1 MFTRTALPLFACMM
15 IAGCAAEPYDGPATR
30 SEVVQP
36 TVAVVAPI
44 PPVAPAP
51 ALQLRSTGSVVGLP
65 VVDQAGQS
73 IGIVQAVAAERG
85 SGDIRYLVI
94 AGPSFGLGYYITV
107 PAANA
112 QTTGNR
118 VVLDAPAVTWMQ
130 APRYASAQINEMY
143 GAF

>member
-15 IAGCAAEPYDGPATR
+15 IVGCAAEPYDGPATR

-51 ALQLRSTGSVVGLP
+51 ALQLRSAGSVVGLP

-73 IGIVQAVAAERG
+73 IGIVQAVAAEREAAT
-85 SGDIRYLVI
+85 SAISSSPVRVSAWDIISPCRRRMRK
-94 AGPSFGLGYYITV
+94 PPET
-107 PAANA
+107 
-112 QTTGNR
+112 
-118 VVLDAPAVTWMQ
+118 
-130 APRYASAQINEMY
+130 ASSWTRRR
-143 GAF
+143 